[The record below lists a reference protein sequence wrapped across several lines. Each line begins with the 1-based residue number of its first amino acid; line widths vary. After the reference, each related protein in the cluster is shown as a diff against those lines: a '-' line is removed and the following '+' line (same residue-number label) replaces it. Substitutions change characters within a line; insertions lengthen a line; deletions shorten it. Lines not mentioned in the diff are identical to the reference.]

1 MEGLLLIVL
10 SLIISSFFGN
20 KKKAG
25 QETPP
30 PVKQKQPPQTVQP
43 TRPDR
48 ADQSR
53 GGRSA
58 QTRTDR
64 PRSLK
69 ELEDWTRQMLEQNEE
84 KIPPKAK
91 EVIAKAE
98 TEARNRLP
106 QSRPETVRK
115 ERQPKSDPVVAMGE
129 IGERRPGR
137 LSAHN
142 KPKEEPMK
150 EIPVKKLID
159 SKEQLA
165 QAIVLSEVLAPP
177 ISKRR

>member
-10 SLIISSFFGN
+10 SLIISSFFGS
-20 KKKAG
+20 KKKAS

-30 PVKQKQPPQTVQP
+30 PVRQKEPTQTSQP
-43 TRPDR
+43 
-48 ADQSR
+48 
-53 GGRSA
+53 A
-58 QTRTDR
+58 QTRQASQQQPAR

-84 KIPPKAK
+84 KIPPKVK
-91 EVIAKAE
+91 EVVKRAE
-98 TEARNRLP
+98 TEVRERSS
-106 QSRPETVRK
+106 QSRPQTIRP
-115 ERQPKSDPVVAMGE
+115 ERVAKVDPVIAAGE
-129 IGERRPGR
+129 IGQSRPGR

-142 KPKEEPMK
+142 KPKEQPMK